1 MLARRKKTRPWLKGK
16 HEALTLL
23 AQIAQSFETH
33 DSLEER
39 FQQLG
44 EQISK
49 YTHAEG
55 HAIYRYNRRKKCFS
69 LHVSYGN
76 NEAFKQQQD
85 FSFQDIQDCGAQLTE
100 FATLSSTL
108 TSPNA
113 GAQPPF
119 LQACAERA
127 IQSLAYIPIVAHA
140 SLHSLLWLVSKQ
152 VHHNSEEDR
161 QFFSVLMQHLR
172 LSEEKALLVEQ
183 FEQDVAKKVS
193 QLQES
198 EEKYRVLFEDAS
210 DAIMIVDFESQH
222 FLEANRQ
229 TEYLLGYS
237 KDELLAMPISDF
249 WAQKDKKHFV
259 HNLLISVEKRKSIKF
274 QERQI
279 YRKDGSS
286 LWVEINASAVEY
298 RGKKVA
304 LAIMRDVSQRKQ
316 VELEKEAIEAV
327 NNALL
332 SIHDVYDMYSTMSE
346 TLLNVFHFDRM
357 DILLRGAQAH
367 TARLFISI
375 QHRKRRS
382 TQDEREFSF
391 HKTPIGEV
399 FHTGTPEIVSY
410 HLEQEAPRP
419 SGFFDKQLKT
429 SLFFPL
435 GFKKHVSG
443 ILHFGSYEQESF
455 SPKHFDFLQRISMQI
470 AVTIDNML
478 LFHTVNEE
486 RAVYKHLIENVN
498 EIVFQADPKGTI
510 LFVNHR
516 VKNILGY
523 TSKEITGTSFFACV
537 IPEDLEEAKAAFR
550 LTLRHERPLSGEFRV
565 LHKNGKVLTIS
576 IYTRPIF
583 EDGRSVGM
591 QGIIQDMTPASNHF
605 TPHRNGLHELI
616 GRSRKM
622 QEIYVLITSVAKTD
636 STVLIHGESGT
647 GKELIAQAVH
657 ASSHRH
663 NKPFIVVNCAAYS
676 EHLLESE
683 LFGHER
689 GAFTGAHRRK
699 LGRFELAKGGTIF
712 LDEIGE
718 IPLHSQVLLL
728 RVLQNKSFER
738 VGGEKTQETDV
749 RIVAATNKNLEQEI
763 KAGRFRED
771 LYYRLN
777 VIPIEVPPLQER
789 KEDIP
794 HLVDHFRKK
803 YSTTTGK
810 QVLNCSQSA
819 LEVLMRYNWY
829 GNVRELENTIERAVV
844 MASGP
849 VITPADLP
857 PKLRQE
863 IDIAVEDSAALA
875 EIQPKTLYEHEKH
888 LISKTLQAVK
898 WNKYQAA
905 KLLGI
910 TRSTLYSKIQRYK
923 LETDQR

>member
-1 MLARRKKTRPWLKGK
+1 MLTRRKKQRPWLKGK
-16 HEALTLL
+16 YEALALL
-23 AQIAQSFETH
+23 AQVAQSFESH
-33 DSLEER
+33 DSLEES

-44 EQISK
+44 EYISR
-49 YTHAEG
+49 YTYAEG
-55 HAIYRYNRRKKCFS
+55 YAVYRYSQHTKYFS
-69 LHVSYGN
+69 LYSSYGN
-76 NEAFKQQQD
+76 DEVFKQQPEL
-85 FSFQDIQDCGAQLTE
+85 SSRDIQNCGAQLTE
-100 FATLSSTL
+100 FITLPSLSTSAD
-108 TSPNA
+108 T
-113 GAQPPF
+113 GAQSPF
-119 LQACAERA
+119 LQACADRSLL
-127 IQSLAYIPIVAHA
+127 SLAYIPIVAHG
-140 SLHSLLWLVSKQ
+140 SLHSVLWLVSKHQ
-152 VHHNSEEDR
+152 HHNSEADS

-172 LSEEKALLVEQ
+172 LAEERTLLVEQ
-183 FEQDVAKKVS
+183 FEQDVASKVS

-198 EEKYRVLFEDAS
+198 EEKYRVLFEDAG
-210 DAIMIVDFESQH
+210 DAIAIVDFESQR

-229 TEYLLGYS
+229 AEHLMGYS
-237 KDELLAMPISDF
+237 KDELLTMQVSDF
-249 WAQKDKKHFV
+249 WIRKEERRLV
-259 HNLLISVEKRKSIKF
+259 RRLLSSIKERSSLKF
-274 QERQI
+274 QDRQI
-279 YRKDGSS
+279 HRKGGSA
-286 LWVEINASAVEY
+286 LWVEISASVVEY

-304 LAIMRDVSQRKQ
+304 LAILRDVSQRKQ
-316 VELEKEAIEAV
+316 VELEKEVVEVV

-332 SIHDVYDMYSTMSE
+332 SSHDPYDMYSTISR

-357 DILLRGAQAH
+357 DILLRGGQAH

-375 QHRKRRS
+375 QPHKQRS

-391 HKTPIGEV
+391 HETPIETV
-399 FHTGTPEIVSY
+399 LHTGTPEIVSY
-410 HLEQEAPRP
+410 RREQEAPRL
-419 SGFFDKQLKT
+419 SGFFDKQLKA

-435 GFKKHVSG
+435 GFKGHITGV
-443 ILHFGSYEQESF
+443 LHFGSYKHDSF
-455 SPKHFDFLQRISMQI
+455 SPKHFDFLQRITMQI

-498 EIVFQADPKGTI
+498 EIVFQADPKGKI

-516 VKNILGY
+516 VKDILGY
-523 TSKEITGTSFFACV
+523 TPEQITGSNFFACV
-537 IPEDLEEAKAAFR
+537 IPDDLEEAKAAFR

-591 QGIIQDMTPASNHF
+591 QGIIQDMTPPSEHF
-605 TPHRNGLHELI
+605 TPPRDGLHELI

-622 QEIYVLITSVAKTD
+622 QEIYDLITSVAKTD

-657 ASSHRH
+657 ASSLRH

-718 IPLHSQVLLL
+718 IPPHSQVLLL
-728 RVLQNKSFER
+728 RVLQNRSFER
-738 VGGEKTQETDV
+738 VGGEKTLETDV
-749 RIVAATNKNLEQEI
+749 RIVAATNKNLEQEM

-777 VIPIEVPPLQER
+777 VIPIEVPPLRER

-794 HLVDHFRKK
+794 HLVDHFRKE
-803 YSTTTGK
+803 YSATTGK

-844 MASGP
+844 MASEP
-849 VITPADLP
+849 IITPADLP

-863 IDIAVEDSAALA
+863 IDIALEEPATLA
-875 EIQPKTLYEHEKH
+875 DIQPKTLYEYEKQ
-888 LISKTLQAVK
+888 LIGKTLQAVK

-910 TRSTLYSKIQRYK
+910 TRSTLYSKIRKYK
-923 LETDQR
+923 LEHD